1 MAQIPDGPNVG
12 DDERNAKLIFRTD
25 LPEVDPAIFHCQPAT
40 TAVVTK
46 LNDLV
51 LQCFVLEI
59 VADTGDEI

>member
-1 MAQIPDGPNVG
+1 MAQIPDSPDVG
-12 DDERNAKLIFRTD
+12 DDERDAKLILRPY

-40 TAVVTK
+40 TAVVTE

-59 VADTGDEI
+59 VADTGDQI